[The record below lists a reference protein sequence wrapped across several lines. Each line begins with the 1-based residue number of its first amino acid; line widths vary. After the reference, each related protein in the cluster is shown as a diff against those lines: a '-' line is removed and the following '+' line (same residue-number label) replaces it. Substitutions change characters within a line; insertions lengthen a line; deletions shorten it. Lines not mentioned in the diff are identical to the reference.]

1 MYLRITFWLLL
12 PVGSSTNQL
21 DKEFKF
27 TQSKWRSPSDLQWK
41 QNKQN
46 QTKQNKQV
54 HQHKVSR
61 ENKMN
66 VVQIQH
72 YLTNRI
78 QLSLWSAWSCNVG
91 SGVTI
96 KGLDKVSSQQANCYF
111 KTTCSWFKWVTQTQ
125 MQTCVQENMCELL
138 RCKCKHW
145 CKK

>member
-46 QTKQNKQV
+46 QTKQ
-54 HQHKVSR
+54 KVSR

-78 QLSLWSAWSCNVG
+78 QLSLWSAWSCNVA

-138 RCKCKHW
+138 WYKCKHW